1 MKEPAS
7 APVTVG
13 AVMVNVE
20 SPNVLLT
27 LLHAENVGVALPI
40 VRVSVTCVAAL

>member
-1 MKEPAS
+1 MKDPAS
-7 APVTVG
+7 APVTAG

-27 LLHAENVGVALPI
+27 LLHAENVGVALPM
-40 VRVSVTCVAAL
+40 VRVSLTCAAAA